1 MKKMLFGLIGIMFV
15 SGCTLK
21 STLVKKLTP
30 IDQALAVIETV
41 DCGTLQVGSNAYFQC
56 ELAKTNATIS
66 RNILKELGVKPAQ

>member
-1 MKKMLFGLIGIMFV
+1 MKKMIFGLMGIMFI

-30 IDQALAVIETV
+30 IDQALAIIETV